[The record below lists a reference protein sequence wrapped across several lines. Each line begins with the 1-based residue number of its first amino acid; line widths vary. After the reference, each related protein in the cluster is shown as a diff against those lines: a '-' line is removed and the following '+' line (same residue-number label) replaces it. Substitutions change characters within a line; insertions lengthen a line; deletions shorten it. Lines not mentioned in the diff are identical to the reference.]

1 MLPRD
6 IKSMTK
12 EEISET
18 FKELGLPS
26 FRTSQVFSWLQSG
39 CSSFDDMTNI
49 PKQLREVL
57 TEKFDIYSVLAE
69 RKLVSK
75 LDGTVKYLFKLHDGE
90 YIESVF
96 MSYKHGYSVCISTQV
111 GCNMGCCFC
120 ASGIGGKIRDLT
132 ASEMLSQIMYI
143 AKDNGVRISNVV
155 MMGMGEP
162 LDNFENTIRFL
173 QLVSA
178 EEGLGIGMRH
188 ISLSTSGV
196 VPKIYEL
203 AKYNFPIT
211 LSVSLHAPFDEMR
224 SRMMKINDKWNI
236 DELLSACKAYQKSTT
251 RRISFE
257 YALIKDVNDS
267 RECAQMLAELLKGI
281 MSHVNLIPANPVVEN
296 DFIRSTEKSVTEFV
310 RVLESKGVTTT
321 VRRTLGADIDASCGQ
336 LRKKTLD
343 NRREE

>member
-1 MLPRD
+1 
-6 IKSMTK
+6 
-12 EEISET
+12 
-18 FKELGLPS
+18 
-26 FRTSQVFSWLQSG
+26 
-39 CSSFDDMTNI
+39 
-49 PKQLREVL
+49 
-57 TEKFDIYSVLAE
+57 
-69 RKLVSK
+69 
-75 LDGTVKYLFKLHDGE
+75 
-90 YIESVF
+90 
-96 MSYKHGYSVCISTQV
+96 
-111 GCNMGCCFC
+111 
-120 ASGIGGKIRDLT
+120 
-132 ASEMLSQIMYI
+132 
-143 AKDNGVRISNVV
+143 
-155 MMGMGEP
+155 
-162 LDNFENTIRFL
+162 
-173 QLVSA
+173 
-178 EEGLGIGMRH
+178 MRH